1 MKKRILPLLT
11 AALLL
16 LCGCRDD
23 INSSASTENTTSS
36 EESTLPPQTTTTP
49 AQSSTSVTSAAT
61 TTQTTTSLPETTTTT
76 AEELPEEVPEEQP
89 SDLIPPATQTP
100 KVDGSRLSFS
110 ITNIYSEGSYYTAE
124 ISGVKLDSTAADDI
138 DTTYINGVHYGDFR
152 LELIE
157 NGEVTDAL
165 KINIPRDDRFLILE
179 SVLDNLSYGCKLI
192 SNYREFSAAEYPDLI
207 QLDFHRNDDPETP
220 QYARFFAVFG
230 GKLMEIPVYEGG
242 VEVAPYGTHLDPMS
256 AGKMKQHIVASQWNG
271 SYTVLQYEYTFKV
284 SSRILERKQVRFTG

>member
-11 AALLL
+11 AAMLL

-23 INSSASTENTTSS
+23 INSSVSEHSSSTEITSSSQTTTTTSQTTITAS
-36 EESTLPPQTTTTP
+36 TTTTP
-49 AQSSTSVTSAAT
+49 AT
-61 TTQTTTSLPETTTTT
+61 TTTSSTTTTT
-76 AEELPEEVPEEQP
+76 VETTPVPEEPEEQP
-89 SDLIPPATQTP
+89 SDLIPPAMQTP

-124 ISGVKLDSTAADDI
+124 ISGVKLDSTVADDI

-152 LELIE
+152 LELIQD
-157 NGEVTDAL
+157 GEVTDAL